1 MVGKG
6 KIMQGLPN
14 RLYTPKHVVISRIAF
29 LVVLY
34 GCTFNILV
42 VAQTHHR
49 DMKQISGEI
58 ILQEGEELS
67 KHASIVIQLLDVSIA
82 DTAAVKLSEEI
93 IEDVN
98 EIPIP
103 FTIGYDPALIK
114 PSHRYALAIDIYERQ
129 ENGWFRRVFR
139 NTQHYPVM
147 TGDGAEYVQIMV
159 QRL

>member
-1 MVGKG
+1 MKR
-6 KIMQGLPN
+6 LPD
-14 RLYTPKHVVISRIAF
+14 RLYTPNHVVISRIVF
-29 LVVLY
+29 FIVLY
-34 GCTFNILV
+34 CCAFNILGY
-42 VAQTHHR
+42 AQTHHR

-67 KHASIVIQLLDVSIA
+67 KHARIVIQLLDVSIA

-98 EIPIP
+98 EILIP
-103 FTIGYDPALIK
+103 FTIGYDPNLIK
-114 PSHRYALAIDIYERQ
+114 PSHRYAIAVDIYERQ
-129 ENGWFRRVFR
+129 EHGWFRRVFR

-147 TGDGAEYVQIMV
+147 TGDGDEYVQIMV

>member
-1 MVGKG
+1 
-6 KIMQGLPN
+6 
-14 RLYTPKHVVISRIAF
+14 
-29 LVVLY
+29 
-34 GCTFNILV
+34 
-42 VAQTHHR
+42 
-49 DMKQISGEI
+49 MKQISGEI

-67 KHASIVIQLLDVSIA
+67 KHARIVIQLLDVSIA
-82 DTAAVKLSEEI
+82 DTAAVKLSEAI

-103 FTIGYDPALIK
+103 FTIGYDPNLIK
-114 PSHRYALAIDIYERQ
+114 PSHRYAIAVDIYERQ

-147 TGDGAEYVQIMV
+147 TGDGDEYVQIMV

>member
-1 MVGKG
+1 MK
-6 KIMQGLPN
+6 GLPDG
-14 RLYTPKHVVISRIAF
+14 LYTPKHAVISRIVF

-34 GCTFNILV
+34 GCAFNVLGF
-42 VAQTHHR
+42 AQTHHR
-49 DMKQISGEI
+49 EMKQISGEI

-67 KHASIVIQLLDVSIA
+67 KHARIVIQLLDVSIA

-93 IEDVN
+93 VEDVN

-103 FTIGYDPALIK
+103 FTIDYDPALIE
-114 PSHRYALAIDIYERQ
+114 PSHRYAIAVDIYERQ
-129 ENGWFRRVFR
+129 ENGLSRRVFR
-139 NTQHYPVM
+139 NTQHYPVI